1 MFLILFFIIPIVEMY
16 LLIEVSQQINVIP
29 TVGMVML
36 TAVVGVAILRQ
47 QGFAT
52 LSRGIGRLNRGEL
65 PAVEMLEGLLLEQLW
80 TI

>member
-1 MFLILFFIIPIVEMY
+1 MY
-16 LLIEVSQQINVIP
+16 LLIEVSQQIDVIP
-29 TVGMVML
+29 TVGLVML

-65 PAVEMLEGLLLEQLW
+65 PAMEMLEGLLLAVAGARGRGVLFRDARYRR
-80 TI
+80 